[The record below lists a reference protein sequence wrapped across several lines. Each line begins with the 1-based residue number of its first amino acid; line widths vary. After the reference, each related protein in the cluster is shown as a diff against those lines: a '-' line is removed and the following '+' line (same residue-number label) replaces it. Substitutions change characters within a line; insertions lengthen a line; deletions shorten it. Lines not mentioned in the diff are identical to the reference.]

1 MEKEK
6 EQFRKL
12 NKEFSEVI
20 KKITDPSLKDEIRQ
34 IQDKLSKEFEK
45 LFLYFCWTIFG
56 CENIPDEFTEA
67 KFKLREIK
75 LKLDALSAKLQNVE
89 PVSQNNQ
96 ELVQYYN
103 DLEVKLLLLYHKNCI
118 PQDTPGTCIKSCGN
132 DRDSVYTACMHMSTC
147 YECCRRI
154 GKKCPLCNK
163 RSAYKRVYIP

>member
-20 KKITDPSLKDEIRQ
+20 KKITDLSLKDDIRQ
-34 IQDKLSKEFEK
+34 IQDKLSKEFET
-45 LFLYFCWTIFG
+45 LFLYFYWTIFG
-56 CENIPDEFTEA
+56 CENIPNEFTEA

-75 LKLDALSAKLQNVE
+75 LKLDVLSAKLE
-89 PVSQNNQ
+89 NNL

-103 DLEVKLLLLYHKNCI
+103 DLEAKLLMLYHKNCI
-118 PQDTPGTCIKSCGN
+118 PQDTPDTPGTCIKSCGN
-132 DRDSVYTACMHMSTC
+132 DRDTVYTACMHLAAC
-147 YECCRRI
+147 YECCTRI

-163 RSAYKRVYIP
+163 RSAYKRVYHA